1 MLNLQLQTK
10 HKYMR
15 LAKIQIEDISKHTDP
30 YAIEN
35 FIVSDRTA
43 IFPPL
48 SSKFPFIL
56 DGVAFA
62 ICINGTAKIKINF
75 REYSIKKNTVITIM
89 PYFVTEFIEKSDD
102 LMLEFLIFSVDFLTE
117 IPPVSN
123 LDISRSIIQTSCLQV
138 SEEEASKYMEFHSFI
153 VKQYKRRDHPY
164 RKEMAKSLLYA
175 MLIEM
180 GSIYYNQIKT
190 DTEGR
195 ENSYTTTHQKELLY
209 RFFELLL
216 QFHKQERSMQF
227 YADKMCLTPKYLS
240 TLIKEQTG
248 RTAFTW
254 INEIVIFSIKQ
265 ILKTTD
271 KTILQISE
279 DLNFPNP
286 SFFGRFFKKHTGMT
300 PVKYRES

>member
-1 MLNLQLQTK
+1 MK
-10 HKYMR
+10 
-15 LAKIQIEDISKHTDP
+15 LAKIQIEDISEQIDP
-30 YAIEN
+30 YAIKN
-35 FIVSDRTA
+35 FIISDQTV

-48 SSKFPFIL
+48 SSRFPFIL

-62 ICINGTAKIKINF
+62 ICINGTAQIRINF
-75 REYSIKKNTVITIM
+75 REYEIKKNTIITIM
-89 PYFVTEFIEKSDD
+89 PHFVTEFIEKSDD

-117 IPPVSN
+117 MPSVSN
-123 LDISRSIIQTSCLQV
+123 FDISRSIIQTSCLQI
-138 SEEEASKYMEFHSFI
+138 SEEEASKYLEFHSFI

-175 MLIEM
+175 MLTEM
-180 GSIYYNQIKT
+180 GGIYYNQIKPEI
-190 DTEGR
+190 DGR
-195 ENSYTTTHQKELLY
+195 ENNSTTSHQEELLY

-216 QFHKQERSMQF
+216 KFHRQERSMLF

-254 INEIVIFSIKQ
+254 INEIIISSIKHM
-265 ILKTTD
+265 LKTTD

-279 DLNFPNP
+279 DLNFPNA

-300 PVKYRES
+300 PVEYRESK